1 MVEQFW
7 TDSGVVLW
15 YIGNPSRRFHVY
27 LANRIQDIHNRTNP
41 EQWRY
46 VKSDENP
53 ADAASRD
60 LSALQQV
67 QESR

>member
-1 MVEQFW
+1 M
-7 TDSGVVLW
+7 
-15 YIGNPSRRFHVY
+15 Y